1 MSDRLCAVVFV
12 LALWWASTGLV
23 LKAVWLGRTTEPP
36 RAKDSSSF
44 TTALTVSFFGVLAI
58 GGFFALVACRDV
70 ASPFATYVS
79 FASAIAI
86 WGFHELTFL
95 LGIVTGPRK
104 LPCPPHARGWARFR
118 FATAAVIHHEVA
130 LAATLAVIVL
140 ATRTSVNRIGM
151 ETFLVLW
158 AMRLSA
164 KLNVFLG
171 VRNVT
176 DQFVPPHLRYL
187 LTYFRRARMNVLLPF
202 SVLGG
207 ALVAAFLFES
217 SVSAD
222 AEFAVVGRAL
232 VATILALA
240 VLEHVFLAVPLP
252 DAMLWSWLI
261 RRDVSRP
268 RMDESATSA
277 PLPVDIALRQ
287 RKEGGL

>member
-1 MSDRLCAVVFV
+1 MSDRLCAAAFV

-23 LKAVWLGRTTEPP
+23 LKAVWLGRGAEPTH
-36 RAKDSSSF
+36 RRDSF

-58 GGFFALVACRDV
+58 GGLFALVACRDV
-70 ASPFATYVS
+70 ASPFAAYVS

-86 WGFHELTFL
+86 WAFHELTFL

-104 LPCPPHARGWARFR
+104 LPCPPHARGWERFR

-130 LAATLAVIVL
+130 LAATLVVIVL

-207 ALVAAFLFES
+207 AVVAAFLFEGS
-217 SVSAD
+217 LSAD
-222 AEFAVVGRAL
+222 TDSAVVVGRAL

-268 RMDESATSA
+268 RMDESATSTA
-277 PLPVDIALRQ
+277 LPVDIALRQ

>member
-23 LKAVWLGRTTEPP
+23 LKAVWIGRAPG
-36 RAKDSSSF
+36 KDSSSF
-44 TTALTVSFFGVLAI
+44 TTTLTVSFFGVLAAV
-58 GGFFALVACRDV
+58 GFFALVASSRI
-70 ASPFATYVS
+70 ASPFAAYLS

-130 LAATLAVIVL
+130 LAATLVVIIL

-207 ALVAAFLFES
+207 AVVAASLFES
-217 SVSAD
+217 SLSAD
-222 AEFAVVGRAL
+222 AEIAVGRAL

-268 RMDESATSA
+268 RMDESATST
-277 PLPVDIALRQ
+277 PLNVDIALRQ
-287 RKEGGL
+287 RKEGGYETIVR